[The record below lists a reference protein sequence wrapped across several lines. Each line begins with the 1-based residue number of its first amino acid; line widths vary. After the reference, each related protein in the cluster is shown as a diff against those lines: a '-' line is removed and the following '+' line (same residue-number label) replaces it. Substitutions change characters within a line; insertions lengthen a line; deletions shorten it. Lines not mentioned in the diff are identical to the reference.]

1 MRFKNITLEELILD
15 GRNKG
20 NFIVPATDELIE
32 LINECRRNKGIT
44 DLVGNEYENDVYY
57 NFYLIFDTDKREV
70 KLQAVCNHGE
80 KDDYMEYGIELFP
93 EEERMLL
100 FKIIKELT
108 KGAM

>member
-1 MRFKNITLEELILD
+1 MRFENIVLEELAID
-15 GRNKG
+15 DDNAG
-20 NFIVPATDELIE
+20 NFIVPATDELIK
-32 LINECRRNKGIT
+32 LINRSRRRSGFT
-44 DLVGNEYENDVYY
+44 DLVGSEYENDVYY